1 MLERDWAF
9 LEVAAGG
16 LEEYLQSSILYYPL
30 GNTRKAQGLL
40 QLTLGNL
47 LVTTTRLKAANW
59 DETEKLALN
68 DLLERIEAIRKRW
81 MAGWDKK
88 AEQEIPARLN
98 LWQNS
103 LNEWADTREH
113 TLAGYRHQVRWR
125 VILHLLLTETVNRY
139 HEESILAGLDSR
151 LRMIS
156 TPGDFLWEP
165 EIEQGFSRQTYW
177 YLYLKV

>member
-30 GNTRKAQGLL
+30 GNTNKAQGLL

-47 LVTTTRLKAANW
+47 LVTITRLQAAQWN
-59 DETEKLALN
+59 DADTKKLEN
-68 DLLERIEAIRKRW
+68 LLEDIEAVRRRW
-81 MAGWDKK
+81 KAGWNRK

-103 LNEWADTREH
+103 LREWADTREH
-113 TLAGYRHQVRWR
+113 TLVGYRHQVRWR
-125 VILHLLLTETVNRY
+125 VILHLLLTDDGSRY
-139 HEESILAGLDSR
+139 HEEGILAGLDSR

-165 EIEQGFSRQTYW
+165 EIEQGFSKQTYW

>member
-9 LEVAAGG
+9 LEVAVGG

-30 GNTRKAQGLL
+30 GYTRKAQGLL

-47 LVTTTRLKAANW
+47 LVTTARLQAIQW
-59 DETEKLALN
+59 DGADKGKL
-68 DLLERIEAIRKRW
+68 DILLETVDAVRSRW
-81 MAGWDKK
+81 RAGWNKK

-98 LWQNS
+98 LWKNS
-103 LNEWADTREH
+103 LRDWADNHEH

-125 VILHLLLTETVNRY
+125 VILHLLMAENGRHY

-165 EIEQGFSRQTYW
+165 EIEQGFSKQVYW